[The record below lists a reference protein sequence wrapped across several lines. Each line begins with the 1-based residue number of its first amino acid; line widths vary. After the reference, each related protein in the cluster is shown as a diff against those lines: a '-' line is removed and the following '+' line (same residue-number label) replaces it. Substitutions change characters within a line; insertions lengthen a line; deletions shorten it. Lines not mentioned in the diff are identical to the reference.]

1 MRFAKCLRQMGKN
14 SVYCFHNYIY
24 FHFVLIEFVGA
35 VFHQQKPSNNLKTPQ
50 IRKRQRQTAYAR
62 KSFRDLVVSLV
73 MASSVVAIGY
83 AEFDVQSFY
92 LQDNVRNYLVSNGY
106 GQFGFSAVSCIKSI
120 LILRIYLLVMICW

>member
-1 MRFAKCLRQMGKN
+1 M
-14 SVYCFHNYIY
+14 
-24 FHFVLIEFVGA
+24 
-35 VFHQQKPSNNLKTPQ
+35 
-50 IRKRQRQTAYAR
+50 RKRQQQTAYAR

-106 GQFGFSAVSCIKSI
+106 GQFGFSAVSCIKST